1 VPKAASFFAH
11 FFSFFFFFT
20 DKEQKSVTQFL
31 SSVIDRNAAAFS
43 TASDAAAF

>member
-1 VPKAASFFAH
+1 VPKAASFFAL
-11 FFSFFFFFT
+11 FFSFFFT